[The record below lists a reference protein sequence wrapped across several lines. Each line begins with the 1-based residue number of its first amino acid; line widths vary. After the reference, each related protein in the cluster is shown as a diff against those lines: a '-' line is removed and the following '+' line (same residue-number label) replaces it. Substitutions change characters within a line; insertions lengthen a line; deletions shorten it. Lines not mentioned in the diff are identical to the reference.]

1 MTTTHAPDLL
11 DRSRPPAPGVPKDV
25 TFPEYFEDRLTNG
38 LKVIVYERRDL
49 PMVTV
54 NLVARAGGFYDG
66 TAPGLA
72 TMTAEL
78 LTKGTPTR
86 NAVQIVEDIESLG
99 GSIGAN
105 AGWDSSSAGVTILS
119 RNLERAMDV
128 LAEVARTPTFPLE
141 EVERARDQRLAHIMQ
156 RKASPNALAANQFQ
170 RALYGSHPYGN
181 PLEGSEA
188 SIAALAP
195 GLFAEHH
202 RRVFC
207 PNNMFILAVGDIAP
221 DAMMRMAEKLF
232 GDWQPVH
239 TDWPQLAVPVA
250 ERGRLVQVVD
260 RPNAVQSSILVGHV
274 GIERKHP
281 AYITVTLMNTLFGG
295 YFGSRLNLNLRENKG
310 FTYGAHS
317 RFDGRMQAGPFSA
330 GADVRNEVTDA
341 AIEEIILE
349 LERIR
354 STPVG
359 EEELS
364 NVKSYV
370 TGNFPIQIETPLQ
383 VAQRIITLEMFG
395 LEKTYYN
402 TYNSRVMAITA
413 DDIQAAAQEW
423 LHPDRLA
430 IVAAGRGALLRDTLS
445 RFGQVEVFT
454 ADGDPILI
462 DETTPDTP

>member
-1 MTTTHAPDLL
+1 MTTTHAPVIP
-11 DRSRPPAPGVPKDV
+11 DRSRPPAPGIPKDV
-25 TFPEYFEDRLTNG
+25 AFPEYFEGSLANG
-38 LKVIVYERRDL
+38 LKIIVYERSDL

-66 TAPGLA
+66 TVPGLA

-78 LTKGTPTR
+78 LTKGTITR
-86 NAVQIVEDIESLG
+86 NAVQIVEEIESLG

-128 LAEVARTPTFPLE
+128 LAEIARMPTFPLE

-156 RKASPNALAANQFQ
+156 RKASPNALAATQFH
-170 RALYGSHPYGN
+170 RALYGSHPYAS
-181 PLEGSEA
+181 PIEGSEA
-188 SIAALAP
+188 SIRALAP

-202 RRVFC
+202 RRCFC
-207 PNNMFILAVGDIAP
+207 PNNAFILAVGDITP
-221 DAMMRMAEKLF
+221 EAMMRMAERLF
-232 GDWQPVH
+232 GDWQPVV
-239 TDWPQLAVPVA
+239 TAWPVLAVPVM
-250 ERGRLVQVVD
+250 EQRRRVQVVD
-260 RPNAVQSSILVGHV
+260 RPNAVQSSILVGHI
-274 GIERKHP
+274 GLERRNP
-281 AYITVTLMNTLFGG
+281 DYITVTLMNTLFGG

-310 FTYGAHS
+310 YTYGAHS

-354 STPVG
+354 STLVG
-359 EEELS
+359 EEELA
-364 NVKSYV
+364 NVKSFV

-383 VAQRIITLEMFG
+383 VAQRIITLELYG

-402 TYNSRVMAITA
+402 TYNSRVMAITPG
-413 DDIQAAAQEW
+413 DIQAAAQAW

-430 IVAAGRGALLRDTLS
+430 IVAAGRGALLGETLA
-445 RFGQVEVFT
+445 RFGDVERFT
-454 ADGDPILI
+454 PDGDPITTV
-462 DETTPDTP
+462 ETTPDTQ